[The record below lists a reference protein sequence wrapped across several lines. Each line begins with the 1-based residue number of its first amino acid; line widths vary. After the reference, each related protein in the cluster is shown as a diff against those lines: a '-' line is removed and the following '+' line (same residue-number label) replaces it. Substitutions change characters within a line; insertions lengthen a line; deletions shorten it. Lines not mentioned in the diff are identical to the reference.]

1 MTLQPP
7 VESYGTP
14 NALGLDDAY
23 IGVPTW
29 DIADGLISD
38 KPSCTPP
45 GQGRFTS
52 RDSMFG
58 EVSSPMS
65 LNQFAYAAMNPVTM
79 WDPTGLYPTCDGKCS
94 GNTQENLIRNFSQ
107 NYGAAVQAGTGGS
120 GYSPGTSAQTSAQ
133 PVQAITTSERRATS
147 QCAPGAPGDAGTAA
161 GPAHPHGLGRSR
173 APRMLERSMT
183 FGATSASLFGVCVRL
198 AVPLMGRSPWASD
211 TAFARRQA
219 GC

>member
-45 GQGRFTS
+45 GQGPFTS

-133 PVQAITTSERRATS
+133 RCKRSPRPRGERLRS
-147 QCAPGAPGDAGTAA
+147 
-161 GPAHPHGLGRSR
+161 AHR
-173 APRMLERSMT
+173 
-183 FGATSASLFGVCVRL
+183 VRQEMR
-198 AVPLMGRSPWASD
+198 VRRRGQHILMGWDDLGHRACWN
-211 TAFARRQA
+211 
-219 GC
+219 GL